1 MHLHI
6 AILDLDV
13 PVPTV
18 YATRGL
24 YSSQF
29 TRLLV
34 SAAARLSQSLN
45 KEITISTSSYDAVG
59 GILPPAHLLHPS
71 PPGPGGKESEKRS
84 INGILLTGSS
94 ASVYRADQHPWISS
108 LQAFLNDVYVNY
120 PHIKLFGS
128 CFGHQMLARTL
139 VPGCMVEACPGG
151 YEVGVH
157 AIALE
162 GEFVTRFG
170 FPLLS
175 SLISAPAAE
184 GPGRKEMRLQ
194 LVHGDWVV
202 SERGLPDDWVNV
214 GSTSRCPIQGLYRPG
229 RVLTFQGHFE
239 FDVFVNRETCLEFG
253 RRWGWDGEVV
263 EGYLRA
269 IEAGDGEDDAEVAA
283 EMVVCFFA
291 GEDMRA
297 PDSGQREAKMMEGGL
312 LTPPSEE
319 QCPSPQL

>member
-18 YATRGL
+18 YTKRGL

-34 SAAARLSQSLN
+34 SAAARLSQSLS
-45 KEITISTSSYDAVG
+45 KEITISTSSYDVVG
-59 GILPPAHLLHPS
+59 GIFPPLHLLRER
-71 PPGPGGKESEKRS
+71 GG
-84 INGILLTGSS
+84 IDGILLTGSS

-108 LQAFLNDVYVNY
+108 LQAFLKDVYVNY

-128 CFGHQMLARTL
+128 CFGHQMLARAL
-139 VPGCMVEACPGG
+139 VPGCVVEACAGG

-162 GEFVTRFG
+162 GEFVARFG

-175 SLISAPAAE
+175 SLVSAPAAE
-184 GPGRKEMRLQ
+184 EQGKEMKLQ

-202 SERGLPDDWVNV
+202 CERRLPDDWVNL
-214 GSTSRCPIQGLYRPG
+214 GSTPRCPIQGLYLPG

-269 IEAGDGEDDAEVAA
+269 IEADDGVDDAEVAA
-283 EMVVCFFA
+283 EMVVWFFA

-297 PDSGQREAKMMEGGL
+297 ATEFGQSEVKMMEGGL
-312 LTPPSEE
+312 LTPPLE
-319 QCPSPQL
+319 

>member
-29 TRLLV
+29 THLLA
-34 SAAARLSQSLN
+34 SAAARLSQSLSQ
-45 KEITISTSSYDAVG
+45 EITISTSSYDVVG
-59 GILPPAHLLHPS
+59 GIFPPAHLLQPS
-71 PPGPGGKESEKRS
+71 SPSPGGKES
-84 INGILLTGSS
+84 IDGILLTGSS
-94 ASVYRADQHPWISS
+94 ASVYRADQHAWISS
-108 LQAFLNDVYVNY
+108 LQAFLEVVYMRY

-139 VPGCMVEACPGG
+139 MPGCVVEACAGG

-157 AIALE
+157 AIALQ

-170 FPLLS
+170 FPLPP

-184 GPGRKEMRLQ
+184 GAGKEMRLQ

-202 SERGLPDDWVNV
+202 CERALPDDWVNV
-214 GSTSRCPIQGLYRPG
+214 GSTPRCPIQGLYRPG

-283 EMVVCFFA
+283 EMVVWFFA

-297 PDSGQREAKMMEGGL
+297 ADFGQSEVKMMEGGL
-312 LTPPSEE
+312 LTPPLE
-319 QCPSPQL
+319 

>member
-29 TRLLV
+29 TRLLAA
-34 SAAARLSQSLN
+34 AAARLSQSLS
-45 KEITISTSSYDAVG
+45 KEITISTSSYDVVG
-59 GILPPAHLLHPS
+59 GIFPPAHLLRPS
-71 PPGPGGKESEKRS
+71 SPGPGGQERKTGRES
-84 INGILLTGSS
+84 IDGILLTGSS

-108 LQAFLNDVYVNY
+108 LQAFLTNIYVNY

-128 CFGHQMLARTL
+128 CFGHQMLAQTL
-139 VPGCMVEACPGG
+139 VPGCVVEACAAG

-170 FPLLS
+170 FPLL
-175 SLISAPAAE
+175 LPLEPVAE
-184 GPGRKEMRLQ
+184 GRKEMRLQ

-202 SERGLPDDWVNV
+202 SERGLPD
-214 GSTSRCPIQGLYRPG
+214 
-229 RVLTFQGHFE
+229 
-239 FDVFVNRETCLEFG
+239 
-253 RRWGWDGEVV
+253 
-263 EGYLRA
+263 EGTLSL
-269 IEAGDGEDDAEVAA
+269 
-283 EMVVCFFA
+283 MF
-291 GEDMRA
+291 
-297 PDSGQREAKMMEGGL
+297 L
-312 LTPPSEE
+312 
-319 QCPSPQL
+319 